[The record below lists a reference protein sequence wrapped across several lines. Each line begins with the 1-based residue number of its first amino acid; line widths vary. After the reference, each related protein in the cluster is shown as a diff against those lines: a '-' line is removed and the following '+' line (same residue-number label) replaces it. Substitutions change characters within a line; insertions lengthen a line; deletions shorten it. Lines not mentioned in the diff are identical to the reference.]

1 MLYSRRH
8 RRKSLL
14 CPTGAQVRGNLAEIP
29 LRKIMKLPIEKNMKT
44 RQTLVTSDVSPYA
57 KFPYAPNTSKIKFDG
72 RIWTVDS
79 LAIEYVRSI
88 RDTFDDVFG
97 GSMKRWRAEATEIL
111 RENGVNEIITLST
124 LMFNSKPYE
133 V

>member
-1 MLYSRRH
+1 
-8 RRKSLL
+8 
-14 CPTGAQVRGNLAEIP
+14 
-29 LRKIMKLPIEKNMKT
+29 MKT